1 MPVND
6 LPQILETKRSLDGGR
21 KEFRCGLLERGP
33 AHAVVLFISPRPYQ
47 VADVS
52 LPAGT
57 VTFGHFWTDRAYNV
71 YHWLSPE
78 GRTLGFYF
86 NVADGTTL
94 DAEGGLQWRD
104 LAVDVLVAGGV
115 AQVLDE
121 HELPRDLTPDLR
133 AYVDAAK
140 RDLLAR
146 AGSLTKAIEADADQL
161 WRRAFGAARP

>member
-6 LPQILETKRSLDGGR
+6 LPRILETKRSLDGRR
-21 KEFRCGLLERGP
+21 KEFRCSLLERGP
-33 AHAVVLFISPRPYQ
+33 ARAVVLFISPGPYR
-47 VADVS
+47 VAEIA

-71 YHWLSPE
+71 YHWLTPE

-86 NVADGTTL
+86 NIADGTTF

-104 LAVDVLVAGGV
+104 LALDVLVAGGV

-121 HELPRDLTPDLR
+121 HELPADLAPDLR
-133 AYVDAAK
+133 AYVEAAK
-140 RDLLAR
+140 HDVLAR
-146 AGSLTKAIEADADQL
+146 AAALTAELDAAADQL
-161 WRRAFGAARP
+161 WRRAFGTARP